1 MKAIITYI
9 VVSLIAMICCAENQT
24 VVKGKFVGYDY
35 DFTKNKTFINITYLF
50 STDSG
55 TVRINKK
62 QFYAD
67 VKKKTFIDYGLA
79 IIQRFHVDTTYTIV
93 LQQIRAADFIPK
105 KYPVTYYQTNCK
117 VDTGDTFIEYRN
129 DVPFKKYSWENDI
142 QWTYVDINKQIYKIL
157 KITPQKLE
165 DLLWFKFP

>member
-79 IIQRFHVDTTYTIV
+79 IIQRFRVDTTYTIV

-105 KYPVTYYQTNCK
+105 NIQLHITKRIAKWIQVTLSLSIEMMFLLKNILGKTIFNGLMLILTNRYIK
-117 VDTGDTFIEYRN
+117 
-129 DVPFKKYSWENDI
+129 S
-142 QWTYVDINKQIYKIL
+142 
-157 KITPQKLE
+157 
-165 DLLWFKFP
+165 

>member
-79 IIQRFHVDTTYTIV
+79 IIQRFRVDTTYT
-93 LQQIRAADFIPK
+93 
-105 KYPVTYYQTNCK
+105 KYGQRISYQKNIQLHITKRIAKWIQVTLSLS
-117 VDTGDTFIEYRN
+117 IEMM
-129 DVPFKKYSWENDI
+129 F
-142 QWTYVDINKQIYKIL
+142 L
-157 KITPQKLE
+157 
-165 DLLWFKFP
+165 